1 MKNRLLATVSRA
13 AFAFI
18 AVLCLS
24 GLALA
29 GSWNQSALKT
39 QAAQA
44 VPGGQVLS
52 ASSDEMGCLV
62 GMQKDGKNYQFTL
75 AGDTD
80 PQMPDAQVLDYK
92 GHKAYFFETMPG
104 AGGLMIVLAPEKS
117 LTILYMAGFD
127 ADTEPT
133 AADLTA
139 IADRMDLGT
148 L

>member
-1 MKNRLLATVSRA
+1 MKKRILAL
-13 AFAFI
+13 AFALA
-18 AVLCLS
+18 AVLGMSLT
-24 GLALA
+24 ALA
-29 GSWNQSALKT
+29 GSWNQAALQT

-52 ASSDEMGCLV
+52 SEADDMGCFV

-80 PQMPDAQVLDYK
+80 PQMPDAQPLDYK

-104 AGGLMIVLAPEKS
+104 AGGLMVLLAPEKS

-127 ADTEPT
+127 SDTELT

-139 IADRMDLGT
+139 IADRMDLDK

>member
-1 MKNRLLATVSRA
+1 MKKRILAL
-13 AFAFI
+13 AFALT
-18 AVLCLS
+18 A
-24 GLALA
+24 ALVMSLPAMA
-29 GSWNQSALKT
+29 GSWNPAAL
-39 QAAQA
+39 QAQVAQA

-52 ASSDEMGCLV
+52 SEADDSGCFV
-62 GMQKDGKNYQFTL
+62 GMQKDGKNYQFTM
-75 AGDTD
+75 AADTD
-80 PQMPDAQVLDYK
+80 PQMPDAQTLDYK

-104 AGGLMIVLAPEKS
+104 SGGLMILLAPEKS

-139 IADRMDLGT
+139 IADRMDLGK